1 MITTLH
7 ARIVAAAAAA
17 FACMGIAMPC
27 LGQATAQPAA
37 RPMTAGDVEA
47 WFDGLMPTALK
58 LTGTP
63 GVTVALVKDGQ
74 VLFEKGYG
82 YADVEKLTPVDARTT
97 LFRPGSVSKLFTW
110 TAVMQ
115 QVEAGKLD
123 LDTDVNKYL
132 DFKIPDYQG
141 KPITLRNI
149 MTHRTGFEEVVKD
162 LITFQGQGPTDE
174 QTVKAYIPPRIY
186 PPGTTPGYSNYATSL
201 AGYIV
206 QRVSGE
212 PFPEYLERHIFT
224 PLGMKSSTFRQPLP
238 EAMRANMA
246 TGYKDVEHKGDGF
259 EIISMPAAGAL
270 TSTADDMAKFMI
282 AHLADGAGLL
292 KPETAKQMHDF
303 SLRLYPD
310 LNGNALGFYEQ
321 SINGRRVIAHGGD
334 TVYFHSELVLFE
346 AEKVGLF
353 MSVNGGGRGGMG
365 ARMRMFVFPE
375 FADRYFPGGEPA
387 MKPLDA
393 DTAKAHAR
401 MIAGRYKTT
410 RRADSTFVSLAN
422 LVSAVDVTAW
432 PDDTISMSVLGF
444 PIHYREVKPFLW
456 QEVGGH
462 DKLEATVVDGKVVS
476 WSTNMLGFAFAF
488 ERESGLA
495 GAAAELPLLGL
506 ALGLILIGLLAWPA
520 GAIARRVLARPRQ
533 LPRNKIVAIGI
544 GRIFAV
550 LALVATIAWG
560 TVFGLAVAAIKPGL
574 DAWLLLAQ
582 VLALV
587 GFVGGTLVAAWNV
600 SIDFRSR
607 LGWKRQLWGVL
618 ILLAYAMMTWVAAA
632 YGLLR
637 FYTQF

>member
-1 MITTLH
+1 MMKALN
-7 ARIVAAAAAA
+7 ARIVRIAAMAL
-17 FACMGIAMPC
+17 ACIGIALPA
-27 LGQATAQPAA
+27 LAQPAA
-37 RPMTAGDVEA
+37 PREAKPLTAADLEA

-63 GVTVALVKDGQ
+63 GVTVAVVKDGA

-82 YADVEKLTPVDARTT
+82 YADVAKQTPVDARTT

-132 DFKIPDYQG
+132 DFQVPPYEG

-162 LITFQGQGPTDE
+162 LITFEGQGPTDE

-186 PPGTTPGYSNYATSL
+186 PPGTTPAYSNYATSL

-212 PFPEYLERHIFT
+212 PFLDYVERHIFT
-224 PLGMKSSTFRQPLP
+224 PLGMKNSTFRQPLP

-246 TGYKDVEHKGDGF
+246 IGYKDVETKGDGF
-259 EIISMPAAGAL
+259 EIISMPAAGSL

-282 AHLADGAGLL
+282 AHLADGGAIL

-303 SLRLYPD
+303 SLRAYPD

-334 TVYFHSELVLFE
+334 TVYFHSELVLFT

-365 ARMRMFVFPE
+365 ARMRMFVYPE
-375 FADRYFPGGEPA
+375 FADRYFPRDEPVT
-387 MKPLDA
+387 PLDA
-393 DTAKAHAR
+393 ATAKEHAR
-401 MIAGRYKTT
+401 LIAGRYKTS
-410 RRADSTFVSLAN
+410 RRADSTFVSLAT
-422 LVSAVDVTAW
+422 LAGAVSVTAH
-432 PDDTISMSVLGF
+432 PDDTISMALLGF
-444 PIHYREVKPFLW
+444 PIRYREVKPFLW

-462 DKLEATVVDGKVVS
+462 DKLQATVVDGKVVA

-488 ERESGLA
+488 ERQSGLA
-495 GAAAELPLLGL
+495 GAGAELPLLGIAL
-506 ALGLILIGLLAWPA
+506 ALILIALVMWPA
-520 GAIARRVLARPRQ
+520 SAIARRVFAHPRE
-533 LPRNKIVAIGI
+533 LPRNKVVAIRI
-544 GRIFAV
+544 GRIFA
-550 LALVATIAWG
+550 AIAI
-560 TVFGLAVAAIKPGL
+560 VAAIWWTAVFAAAAMALKPGL
-574 DAWLLLAQ
+574 EPWLVIAQ

-600 SIDFRSR
+600 VIDFRAH

-618 ILLAYAMMTWVAAA
+618 ILLAFALMASIAWS

-637 FYTQF
+637 FYTNF